1 MGQKDYAQND
11 YFKDKVRF
19 ADVCNGILYQGQ
31 PVIQPEELQEM
42 NSDIVYYDGK
52 NTLHKLI
59 PDKVMMWKGICIG
72 IAGIESQ
79 TNVDYHMVF
88 RVMKAEALSYARQWS
103 DLEKEYRR
111 DGTLTEH
118 AVFEWTSIGK
128 ESRFIPIIMLVIY
141 FGTDKEWD
149 GARCLY
155 DMLDISEELKPYVNN
170 YKMNLFDY
178 HECDDFSIFKT
189 ENRLLFETLACSGDK
204 RKMKA
209 FFKDKSHE
217 YENLDMTTKLLI
229 CDLLGFREDVFL
241 KKRIKE
247 GVHMCKAIQEMFD
260 DALAEGWDTGMI
272 QSIRNLSTS
281 QNISTDQAMEMLLIP
296 EADRERY
303 TELLS

>member
-19 ADVCNGILYQGQ
+19 ADVCNGILFQGQ

-42 NSDIVYYDGK
+42 DPDIVYYDSK

-59 PDKVMMWKGICIG
+59 PDKVMMWKGLYIG
-72 IAGIESQ
+72 ITGIESQ

-88 RVMKAEALSYARQWS
+88 RVMKAEALSYDRQWS
-103 DLEKEYRR
+103 NLEKEYHR
-111 DGTLTEH
+111 DGSLTEH
-118 AVFEWTSIGK
+118 AIFEWSSLGK
-128 ESRFIPIIMLVIY
+128 ESRFVPIIMLVIY
-141 FGTDKEWD
+141 LGTDKEWD

-155 DMLDISEELKPYVNN
+155 DMLDINEDLKPYVNN

-178 HECDDFSIFKT
+178 HDCDDFSIFKT
-189 ENRLLFETLACSGDK
+189 ENRLLFETLACSDDK

-209 FFKDKSHE
+209 FFKEKSHE

-229 CDLLGFREDVFL
+229 CDLLGFREGEFM

-260 DALAEGWDTGMI
+260 DALAEGRDEGALLL
-272 QSIRNLSTS
+272 IRNLSTS
-281 QNISTDQAMEMLLIP
+281 QSISTDQAMEMLLIP
-296 EADRERY
+296 EDDRERY
-303 TELLS
+303 TKLLS

>member
-31 PVIQPEELQEM
+31 SVIQPEELQEM
-42 NSDIVYYDGK
+42 DPDIVYYDDK

-59 PDKVMMWKGICIG
+59 PDKVMMWKGLCVG

-79 TNVDYHMVF
+79 TNVDYHMIF
-88 RVMKAEALSYARQWS
+88 RIMKAEALSYDRQWS
-103 DLEKEYRR
+103 ELEKEYRR

-118 AVFEWTSIGK
+118 AIFKWTTQGK
-128 ESRFIPIIMLVIY
+128 ESRFVPIIILVIY
-141 FGTDKEWD
+141 LGTDKEWD

-178 HECDDFSIFKT
+178 HNCDDFSIFKT
-189 ENRLLFETLACSGDK
+189 ENRLMFETLACSGDK

-209 FFKDKSHE
+209 FFKEKSHE
-217 YENLDMTTKLLI
+217 YENLDITTKLLI
-229 CDLLGFREDVFL
+229 CDLLGFREDEFL

-247 GVHMCKAIQEMFD
+247 GVNMCKAIEDWMD
-260 DALAEGWDTGMI
+260 EGVLML
-272 QSIRNLSTS
+272 IRNLSTS
-281 QNISTDQAMEMLLIP
+281 QNISIDQAMEMLLIP
-296 EADRERY
+296 EDDRERY
-303 TELLS
+303 TALLS

>member
-42 NSDIVYYDGK
+42 DSDIVYYDGK

-59 PDKVMMWKGICIG
+59 PDKVMMWKGLCIG

-88 RVMKAEALSYARQWS
+88 RVMKVESLSYARQWS

-111 DGTLTEH
+111 NGSLTEH
-118 AVFEWTSIGK
+118 AVFEWTTLGK
-128 ESRFIPIIMLVIY
+128 ESRFVPIIMLVIY

-178 HECDDFSIFKT
+178 HNCDDFSIFKT

-209 FFKDKSHE
+209 FFKEKSHE

-229 CDLLGFREDVFL
+229 CDLLGFREDEFL

-247 GVHMCKAIQEMFD
+247 GVPMCKAIDEMIQ
-260 DALAEGWDTGMI
+260 DALDEGVI
-272 QSIRNLSTS
+272 FSIRNLSTS
-281 QNISTDQAMEMLLIP
+281 QNISTDQAMAMLLIP

-303 TELLS
+303 MGLLS